1 VVSRCGSREGALSRH
16 RGLRAKL
23 ALAMGSVLATLLV
36 LAAGFEVTSHLRYRR
51 WRASFDNEGWIGRL
65 TVASANPAL
74 LWEYRPYGEAQGV
87 ASNRWGFRDVDYAT
101 QAKPPGVTRV
111 AFIGDSVT
119 LGMGV
124 VPEETFV
131 ARVGARARAAGHD
144 AQTLNFGV
152 DGYNALQI
160 RELLTAKVLAFQPD
174 AVVYVL
180 CLNDFDFSDSS
191 GQKID
196 YFRKPR
202 FFLPRWLRQRYRA
215 LWRTEFHRYH
225 FQRHQGE
232 VFDAIRSMRDVTMAE
247 GKGRTRF
254 LLAVVPVFPDRPG
267 DPGYFDHYPLRH
279 IHEAIAAAMPR
290 EGIPTHD
297 LVKDFRAQ
305 PPPPQRYLL
314 DLWHLSAEGH
324 RVVAEALYPDLFPP
338 R

>member
-1 VVSRCGSREGALSRH
+1 VSRHHGTG
-16 RGLRAKL
+16 AKL
-23 ALAMGSVLATLLV
+23 ALAAASLLVTLVVLAV
-36 LAAGFEVTSHLRYRR
+36 GFEIVANVRYRR

-65 TVASANPAL
+65 TVASANPTL
-74 LWEYRPYGEAQGV
+74 LWEYRPYGDVQGV
-87 ASNRWGFRDVDYAT
+87 ATNRWGFRDVDYAT
-101 QAKPPGVTRV
+101 TAKPPGVHRI

-131 ARVGARARAAGHD
+131 ARVGGLARASGRH

-160 RELLTAKVLAFQPD
+160 RELLTAKVLAFEPD
-174 AVVYVL
+174 EVVYVL

-191 GQKID
+191 GRKIA

-202 FFLPRWLRQRYRA
+202 FFLPPWLQQRYRG
-215 LWRTEFHRYH
+215 LWRTEFHRYYFGKH
-225 FQRHQGE
+225 RDD
-232 VFDAIRSMRDVTMAE
+232 VFHAILDMQDVLAAR
-247 GKGRTRF
+247 KIAF

-267 DPGYFDHYPLRH
+267 DPRYFDHYPLQD
-279 IHEAIAAAMPR
+279 IHDAVARFAGEK
-290 EGIPTHD
+290 GIRAHD
-297 LVKDFRAQ
+297 LAADFRAQ

-324 RVVAEALYPDLFPP
+324 RVVAEALYPELFAPP
-338 R
+338 

>member
-1 VVSRCGSREGALSRH
+1 MSSD
-16 RGLRAKL
+16 RGTGAKL
-23 ALAMGSVLATLLV
+23 ALATVSVLAALIV
-36 LAAGFEVTSHLRYRR
+36 LAVGFEVVANLRYRR

-65 TVASANPAL
+65 TVASANPTL
-74 LWEYRPYGEAQGV
+74 LWEYRPYGDVQGV
-87 ASNRWGFRDVDYAT
+87 ATNRWGFRDVDYPRA
-101 QAKPPGVTRV
+101 AKPPGVHRI

-131 ARVGARARAAGHD
+131 ARVGALARATGRS

-152 DGYNALQI
+152 DGYNARQV
-160 RELLTAKVLAFQPD
+160 RELLTARVLAFQPD
-174 AVVYVL
+174 QVVYVL

-191 GQKID
+191 GQKIA

-202 FFLPRWLRQRYRA
+202 FFLPQWLAQRYRA
-215 LWRTEFHRYH
+215 LWRTEFHHYH
-225 FQRHQGE
+225 FRRHQTE
-232 VFDAIRSMRDVTMAE
+232 VFDAILDMRRVLLSRNV
-247 GKGRTRF
+247 GF

-267 DPGYFDHYPLRH
+267 DGRYFEHYPLQD
-279 IHEAIAAAMPR
+279 IHESISWLSEESVPV
-290 EGIPTHD
+290 HD
-297 LVKDFRAQ
+297 LLTDFRRQ

-338 R
+338 P

>member
-1 VVSRCGSREGALSRH
+1 V
-16 RGLRAKL
+16 KL
-23 ALAMGSVLATLLV
+23 ALAMGSVFATVVV
-36 LAAGFEVTSHLRYRR
+36 LAVGFEAVANVRYRR

-74 LWEYRPYGEAQGV
+74 LWEYRPYGDVQGV
-87 ASNRWGFRDVDYAT
+87 ATNRWGFRDVDYAT
-101 QAKPPGVTRV
+101 TAKPPGVYRV

-131 ARVGARARAAGHD
+131 ARLGSMASGAGLKV
-144 AQTLNFGV
+144 QTLNFGV

-174 AVVYVL
+174 RVVYVL
-180 CLNDFDFSDSS
+180 CLNDFDFTDSS
-191 GQKID
+191 GRKIA

-202 FFLPRWLRQRYRA
+202 VFLPQWLAQRYRA
-215 LWRTEFHRYH
+215 LWRTEFHLYH
-225 FQRHQGE
+225 FRRHQGE
-232 VFDAIRSMRDVTMAE
+232 VFDAIRSMRDVMVAE
-247 GKGRTRF
+247 GKGRTGF
-254 LLAVVPVFPDRPG
+254 LVAIVPVFPDKPG
-267 DPGYFDHYPLRH
+267 DPQYFDHYPLQG
-279 IHEAIAAAMPR
+279 IHEWFSMLAF

-297 LVKDFRAQ
+297 LLEDFRRQ

-338 R
+338 P